1 MPGLDPG
8 RSARQLAASDG
19 FAAAGSGRDE
29 RRTRAAEAEAAAA
42 AAAAAPARS
51 ASTSTPVVYP
61 PHLDLPALQ
70 VQFGDIVLARAPR
83 AGDHELHGEQLMLAQ
98 AAWQAADRTDAR
110 AQIRRERLG
119 YRKARK
125 RPTASVDSAR
135 RVAQRRADSHQ
146 QEQNLSMCPLHD
158 RPARAHLPC
167 RCASH

>member
-110 AQIRRERLG
+110 ADPQRASRLSQSEKAADRERRLC
-119 YRKARK
+119 A
-125 RPTASVDSAR
+125 P
-135 RVAQRRADSHQ
+135 RRAAPSR
-146 QEQNLSMCPLHD
+146 LAPT
-158 RPARAHLPC
+158 RAKSQYVPI
-167 RCASH
+167 A